1 MLFSQYSPKIIDT
14 KRKAAETSA
23 TFDVNSLKINE
34 KLKFSNRQ
42 TCEVEKKKLHSRIVI
57 QILVKRLNLS
67 SFKFTFGDMVI
78 SSQFNLK
85 EEQLAKEI
93 QKLPCLS
100 DKGNMG

>member
-1 MLFSQYSPKIIDT
+1 
-14 KRKAAETSA
+14 
-23 TFDVNSLKINE
+23 
-34 KLKFSNRQ
+34 
-42 TCEVEKKKLHSRIVI
+42 
-57 QILVKRLNLS
+57 
-67 SFKFTFGDMVI
+67 MVI